1 MNASKPASIDE
12 IRALSDWMM
21 DDAMQMLDEM
31 KELRNGR
38 VDRQLLPKNCIRNK
52 YMMV

>member
-1 MNASKPASIDE
+1 MNAAQPASIAE
-12 IRALSDWMM
+12 IKALSDWIM
-21 DDAMQMLDEM
+21 DDALEMLDEM

-38 VDRQLLPKNCIRNK
+38 VDRQLLPNNCIHNK